1 VVGES
6 LGRCGHGEARGAPIS
21 KWQQWQ
27 WWVAVLCAFAAVA
40 LAGSAPAPAAEI
52 EFGWSGTVI
61 VVDPSL
67 AAALP
72 PDSGIAPG
80 ANAWVAFVFESTT
93 PDANPDPSHGD
104 YPGALVSW
112 TLQVGSFVFTRDAGG
127 PTNQIEI
134 LRDPLL
140 TVYQSASSVVAT
152 PPLPG
157 FPTVESDVLFL
168 SFEPSPLPSD
178 ELPLAPLDPAV
189 WDDSLAGILD
199 PATGDPL
206 IDIDLTAICTGA
218 CQPPLPEP
226 VPMLGPLA
234 HCVAAIA
241 LLLTG
246 AACLRR

>member
-1 VVGES
+1 M
-6 LGRCGHGEARGAPIS
+6 
-21 KWQQWQ
+21 KWRQWQ

-52 EFGWSGTVI
+52 EFGWSGTVT

-80 ANAWVAFVFESTT
+80 GNAWVAFVFESTT
-93 PDANPDPSHGD
+93 PDANPDPSRGD

-112 TLQVGSFVFTRDAGG
+112 TLQVGNFVFTRDASG

-134 LRDPLL
+134 LRDPLVTL
-140 TVYQSASSVVAT
+140 YEPASSVVAT
-152 PPLPG
+152 PLIPG
-157 FPTVESDVLFL
+157 FSNVESDVLFL
-168 SFEPSPLPSD
+168 SFQESALPND
-178 ELPLAPLDPAV
+178 ALPLSPLDPAD
-189 WDDSLAGILD
+189 WDDSIAGILD

-206 IDIDLTAICTGA
+206 IDIELTAICTGA
-218 CQPPLPEP
+218 CQPPLPNP
-226 VPMLGPLA
+226 VPMLGPLGRS
-234 HCVAAIA
+234 VAAIG

-246 AACLRR
+246 AALLSAIRTRPGLRAAP